1 MLILIR
7 RSTALAALI
16 IFAAAGLAA
25 EPNAKVLKRGVTDGT
40 FVRIEQGDYAHFYV
54 KTKTNRE
61 ESFFILN
68 PDPSLQPYLDNGA
81 KFAGRKVHVRW
92 EERMQTLPEAGGPTR
107 IQIVTKVESRK
118 P

>member
-1 MLILIR
+1 MSILVR
-7 RSTALAALI
+7 RSIALLALML
-16 IFAAAGLAA
+16 FAAAGLAA
-25 EPNAKVLKRGVTDGT
+25 EPNGKVLKNGVTDGT
-40 FVRIEQGDYAHFYV
+40 FERIEQGDYAHFYV

-68 PDPSLQPYLDNGA
+68 PDPSLQPYLDNGG
-81 KFAGRKVHVRW
+81 KLAGRKVRVRW

-107 IQIVTKVESRK
+107 IQIITKVESRK